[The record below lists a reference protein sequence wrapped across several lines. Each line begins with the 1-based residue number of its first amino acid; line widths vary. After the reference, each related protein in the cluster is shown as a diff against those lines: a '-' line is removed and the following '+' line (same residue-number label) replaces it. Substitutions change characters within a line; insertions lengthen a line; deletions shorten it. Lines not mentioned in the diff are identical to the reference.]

1 MTGSTGLCKMS
12 ELDYFFFCTLCVDM
26 MDLSSDVRFF
36 DLSVGA

>member
-1 MTGSTGLCKMS
+1 
-12 ELDYFFFCTLCVDM
+12 M